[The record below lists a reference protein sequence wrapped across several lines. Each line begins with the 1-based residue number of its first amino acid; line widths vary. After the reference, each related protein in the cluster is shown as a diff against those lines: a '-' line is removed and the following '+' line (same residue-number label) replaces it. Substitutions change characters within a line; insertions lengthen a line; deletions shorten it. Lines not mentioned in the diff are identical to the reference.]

1 MIIDVQHHW
10 YSFDPYA
17 LDYIGEPLEKH
28 IAEMD
33 KYRIQKAILTNNV
46 RYPDEPSVLG
56 DYKMLNSRLEEG
68 VRKYPDRFIPV
79 PGVPLVSKKSGLSIL
94 EEATSKLEAS
104 AVFIRPIDWR
114 IDSADAWAI
123 FEKISDL
130 DLTIFI
136 HGSYPQPDQ
145 LYKPYHLG
153 GAIGFALG
161 TLLAMSHAIYSGLL
175 EVLPKLRFVIADHGG
190 GLPFLI
196 DRLDNIYEISD
207 SKIPKKP
214 SEYFKKLYFDTLCY
228 DQPPLD
234 YTCKKV
240 GPDKLLFGTD
250 TGCPFPIFTKVDLQ
264 LRMVNNLKIS
274 DEDKQK
280 ILGGNAA
287 KLLKIKESEKSAF
300 TVPSSTLNV

>member
-17 LDYIGEPLEKH
+17 RDYTGEPLEKH

-33 KYRIQKAILTNNV
+33 KYGIQKSILTNNV
-46 RYPDEPSVLG
+46 RYPDEPSVIA

-68 VRKYPDRFIPV
+68 IRKYPDRFIPV
-79 PGVPLVSKKSGLSIL
+79 PSIPLVDKNSGLSIL
-94 EEATSKLEAS
+94 EEATSKLDAP

-114 IDSADAWAI
+114 IDSPEVLPI

-175 EVLPKLRFVIADHGG
+175 EVYPNLRFVIADHGG
-190 GLPFLI
+190 ALPFLI

-207 SKIPKKP
+207 SNIPKKP

-287 KLLKIKESEKSAF
+287 KLLKIKESEGSAF
-300 TVPSSTLNV
+300 AVPSSTVNI